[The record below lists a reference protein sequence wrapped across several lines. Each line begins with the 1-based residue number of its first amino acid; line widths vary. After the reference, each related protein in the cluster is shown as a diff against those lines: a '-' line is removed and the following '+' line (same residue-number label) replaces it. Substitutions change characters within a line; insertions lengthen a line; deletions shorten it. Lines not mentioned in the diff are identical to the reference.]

1 MTFPADLTNLS
12 VTEVTAAIDADSLT
26 PLDLFHALS
35 ARIETYEPAIHAYLR
50 YDLNAA
56 ETLARQA
63 TDRARKGQRLS
74 PLDGLPFGVKDNV
87 YTTRFATTAASA
99 VPQTHNPALNA
110 TLVTKLEAQGAILIG
125 KCNTWEYGTGT
136 GHVRFDLPM
145 PPAVN
150 PWKTQHYT
158 GGSSSG
164 SAAAVAAGL
173 ASFAIGT
180 DSGGSV
186 RLPAAG
192 CGVVGF
198 KPTFGRISRHG
209 IMPNTWSFDTPGPI
223 CATVADAALIYD
235 AIAGYDAADPSS
247 LDAKAPNTTANL
259 GAGLAG
265 RRVGVVRNLAG
276 PNGLPDAAIL
286 AALSQAEAALKAQG
300 AQIVDVE
307 MPVAPSEFRAIA
319 GILNWSECFTI
330 HEADYQHHR
339 HLMGR
344 ALREKLEAGMYV
356 RAVDYLSAAR
366 ERRRL
371 VAAVDAL
378 FGQVDV
384 LLLPITYRTAPHLHD
399 TEAVRDFTTGSAGS
413 AFSLTGHPA
422 ISVPAG
428 LDADGLPVAVQLA
441 AGFCQDALL
450 LQAAQAL
457 ETALDWRPCRAP
469 LTSEVAL

>member
-1 MTFPADLTNLS
+1 MSLPADLMGLS
-12 VTEVTAAIDADSLT
+12 TTEASASIDAGTLT
-26 PLDLFHALS
+26 PSDLFHALRE
-35 ARIETYEPAIHAYLR
+35 RIENQEPTIHAYLR
-50 YDLNAA
+50 YDLKAA
-56 ETLARQA
+56 EALAQQA
-63 TDRARKGQRLS
+63 TDRARNGRRLS
-74 PLDGLPFGVKDNV
+74 PLDGLPFGVKDNI
-87 YTTRFATTAASA
+87 YTARFATTAASA
-99 VPQTHNPALNA
+99 VPQTHDPALNA

-145 PPAVN
+145 PPAEN
-150 PWKTQHYT
+150 PWKAQHYT

-198 KPTFGRISRHG
+198 KSTFGRISRHG

-247 LDAKAPNTTANL
+247 LDAKAPNATANIV
-259 GAGLAG
+259 AGVKG
-265 RRVGVVRNLAG
+265 RRVGVVHNLAG
-276 PNGLPDAAIL
+276 PNGLPESAIL
-286 AALSQAEAALKAQG
+286 KALNKAEAALHGQG

-371 VAAVDAL
+371 VAAVDEL
-378 FGQVDV
+378 FAQVDV
-384 LLLPITYRTAPHLHD
+384 LLLPMTYRTAPHQHD

-428 LDADGLPVAVQLA
+428 LDANGLPVAVQLA

-457 ETALDWRPCRAP
+457 ETALDWRPCRA
-469 LTSEVAL
+469 LNLAEAAL